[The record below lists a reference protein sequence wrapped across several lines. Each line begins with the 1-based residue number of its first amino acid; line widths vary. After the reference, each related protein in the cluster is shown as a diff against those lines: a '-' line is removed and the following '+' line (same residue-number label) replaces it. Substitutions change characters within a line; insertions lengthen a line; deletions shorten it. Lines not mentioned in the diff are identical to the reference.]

1 MSVNVRASLVAQQVK
16 NLPVNAGDDSSLDQ
30 ENPLEKAMAIHSSIF
45 AWEVPWREETG
56 RSMGPQRVIHD

>member
-45 AWEVPWREETG
+45 AWEIP
-56 RSMGPQRVIHD
+56 